1 MNAFV
6 TDLQRAAGRPCP
18 WYAAPQLGIFIHWGM
33 FAVPAF
39 APRGTSI
46 AELTRTDY
54 DMSSPACP
62 TPNGM
67 PMRCASGQ
75 RDCAA
80 ITPTNMAIVPMTVSA
95 RTSRPPRKVSMPVAG
110 PILFVAAGARYV
122 VLVAKHHDGF
132 CLWPSD
138 VPNPRKPGW
147 FSRRDFVGELAD
159 AVRKRGLRFGLYYSG
174 GLDWTFRDNP
184 IRTLGD
190 MFACVPLD
198 ADYRDY
204 AAAQVRELID
214 RYHPSVLWNDIAW
227 PDEAQLP
234 RLFADY
240 YAAVPDGV
248 VNDRW
253 MGNVGLMSALHDPA
267 IRRSFDTA
275 IKARIAAS
283 PDGEMETPPPPHCDF
298 RTVEYG
304 AGFGVGEKKWESTR
318 GLGLAFGYNAN
329 EETQDY
335 LTGDGLIALYRDVT
349 ARGGNLLINVGPMA
363 DATIPDAQRA
373 PLLALGQ
380 LLRARK

>member
-1 MNAFV
+1 MSAFGGLV
-6 TDLQRAAGRPCP
+6 GRACP
-18 WYAAPQLGIFIHWGM
+18 AWYAAPQLGIFIHWGM

-46 AELTRTDY
+46 ADLTRTDY
-54 DMSSPACP
+54 DNLFARVPYAEWYA
-62 TPNGM
+62 NA
-67 PMRCASGQ
+67 MRIPDSETARHHADVHGN
-75 RDCAA
+75 RPYDGFRPDFETAA
-80 ITPTNMAIVPMTVSA
+80 QGFD
-95 RTSRPPRKVSMPVAG
+95 AG
-110 PILFVAAGARYV
+110 RWADLFVAAGARYV

-174 GLDWTFRDNP
+174 GLDWTFRDHP